1 MTELS
6 SFSQALFIL
15 FFLIAFRLI
24 GEPFSLN
31 PKLFLFFLVDMCMV
45 LIVVSE
51 WFRFEID
58 EKLWILKIFGEPKNE

>member
-1 MTELS
+1 MNEINSNLQIM
-6 SFSQALFIL
+6 FFIL
-15 FFLIAFRLI
+15 FQLGLRII